1 MRGVSHPSRESPPST
16 ETQQTPCAPRTPSQA
31 DVTSSV
37 TRAAS
42 GHSAKGVRW
51 VSVSAGPAGPEIT
64 SRAQVLRAL
73 QPQGR
78 ACHHA
83 DTMASCGGATRTRR
97 RSLLPCSFSVNLEL
111 SPKCALPGPWSSC
124 SQQRWRRPSRPRTPA
139 PGRLAVG
146 SRAGE
151 SDSAPA
157 GSAREEGRPTP
168 LGRESR
174 VHFGHM
180 LSRGA
185 AALTGAGNPCPTRR
199 RC

>member
-83 DTMASCGGATRTRR
+83 DTMASCGRATRTRR

-111 SPKCALPGPWSSC
+111 SPKCA
-124 SQQRWRRPSRPRTPA
+124 SRPLEQLLTAAMAEAFAASDPSSGA
-139 PGRLAVG
+139 PGRGLSGRRVG
-146 SRAGE
+146 
-151 SDSAPA
+151 
-157 GSAREEGRPTP
+157 
-168 LGRESR
+168 LG
-174 VHFGHM
+174 
-180 LSRGA
+180 
-185 AALTGAGNPCPTRR
+185 TRR
-199 RC
+199 QRTGGGTTHTAGT